1 MRNKNSKRTE
11 KNALVV
17 SMGKHIIAYRKEH
30 KMSKA
35 QFARDCGVSEGFLR
49 RLENGE
55 ANPTLDLIEKL
66 ADFIG
71 VPPVK
76 FIFPPAPKSGG

>member
-1 MRNKNSKRTE
+1 MRSKKPKRTE
-11 KNALVV
+11 KNSLVV
-17 SMGKHIIAYRKEH
+17 SMGQHVMAYRQEH
-30 KMSKA
+30 NMSKA
-35 QFARDCGVSEGFLR
+35 QFARECGVSEGFLR

-71 VPPVK
+71 VPPVE
-76 FIFPPAPKSGG
+76 FIYPPAPKSEG